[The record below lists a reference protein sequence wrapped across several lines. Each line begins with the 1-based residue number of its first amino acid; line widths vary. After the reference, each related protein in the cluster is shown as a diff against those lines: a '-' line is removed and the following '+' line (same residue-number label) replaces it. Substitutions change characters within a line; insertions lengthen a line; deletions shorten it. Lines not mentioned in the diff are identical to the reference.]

1 MDVLSRTE
9 LKTLL
14 EKRGEWCVSLYLP
27 THRAGRDI
35 QQDPIRLKNLLRNAE
50 ERLLASGLRAVEAR
64 SLLAPAQELLQDEM
78 FWRHQSDGLV
88 LFLSPTEFHSYRL
101 PLQFAELEVVTDR
114 FHVKPLLPL
123 IQSGQ
128 RFFVLALSQNKVRL
142 LECSQHHVDEANL
155 ENVPTSLAEALKYD
169 DPEKQ
174 LQFHTG
180 TPSGQGQ
187 RAAMF
192 HGHGVGVDDAK
203 DRILRYFHQV
213 NKGLQTVLQDERA
226 PLILAGVEY
235 LLPIYREANTYTH
248 LVSEGITGN
257 PDTLPAQDLHQQA
270 WAIVQPLLQKAQAD
284 AVAQY
289 RQLAGT
295 KRASDTLEEIV
306 PAAYHGRVE
315 CLFVAVGIQQ
325 WGTFDAADNTVHVHE
340 ATEPGD
346 EDLLDFAA
354 VQTFLN
360 GGIVY
365 AVPLPEVPD
374 HARLA
379 AVFRY

>member
-1 MDVLSRTE
+1 MDVLSRIE
-9 LKTLL
+9 LKTLV

-50 ERLLASGLRAVEAR
+50 ERLLAGGLRTAEAR
-64 SLLAPAQELLQDEM
+64 SLLAPAQALLQDEM
-78 FWRHQSDGLV
+78 FWRHQSDGLAI
-88 LFLSPTEFHSYRL
+88 FLSPTEFHSYRL
-101 PLQFAELEVVTDR
+101 PLKFPEIRVVTDR
-114 FHVKPLLPL
+114 FHIKPLLPL
-123 IQSGQ
+123 VQSGQ
-128 RFFVLALSQNKVRL
+128 RFFVLALSQNQVRL
-142 LECSQHHVDEANL
+142 LDCTQHHVDEVDL

-187 RAAMF
+187 RAAIF

-203 DRILRYFHQV
+203 DRILRYFQQV
-213 NKGLQTVLQDERA
+213 NKGLQTVFQDERA
-226 PLILAGVEY
+226 PLVLAAVEY
-235 LLPIYREANTYTH
+235 LLPIYRGANTYAH

-270 WAIVQPLLQKAQAD
+270 WTIVQPLFQKARAD

-289 RQLAGT
+289 RQLTGT
-295 KRASDTLEEIV
+295 KRASNTLEEIV

-315 CLFVAVGIQQ
+315 CVFVAVGVQE
-325 WGTFDAADNTVHVHE
+325 WGTFDTADNTVHVHR
-340 ATEPGD
+340 AAEPGD

-360 GGIVY
+360 GGTVY
-365 AVPLPEVPD
+365 AVPPPEVPD
-374 HARLA
+374 NARLV